1 MPGPPQHKIFDAHFH
16 IIDSRFPLTPNQ
28 GYLPPEY
35 DWKTYRDAAGRLGVT
50 GGAVVSGSFQAF
62 DQTYL
67 VDALASLGPCYVGV
81 TQLPPAV
88 SDGELQRLDAAGV
101 RAVRFNV
108 RRGGSAEVGEL
119 ANMAR
124 RVYDVV
130 GWHAELYIDSRD
142 LAALYDTLIGL
153 PRASIDHLGLSKA
166 GMPTLLKLA
175 ERGIQVKATGFGCV
189 DFDVAQAVRDLT
201 HANPASLVFGT
212 DMPST
217 RAPRPFLESDIDL
230 VADAL
235 GDALAQRV
243 FYDNAVAFY
252 RPRQTV

>member
-1 MPGPPQHKIFDAHFH
+1 MSSPPRHKIFDTHFH

-35 DWKTYRDAAGRLGVT
+35 DWKAYLDAAGRLGVV

-67 VDALASLGPCYVGV
+67 IDALARLGPRYVGV
-81 TQLPPAV
+81 TQLPPSV
-88 SDGELQRLDAAGV
+88 GDDELRRLDAAGV

-119 ANMAR
+119 ANMAQ
-124 RVYDVV
+124 RVYDLL
-130 GWHAELYIDSRD
+130 GWHAELYIDSKD
-142 LAALYDTLIGL
+142 LAAIYATLIRL

-166 GMPTLLKLA
+166 GLPTLLKLA
-175 ERGIQVKATGFGCV
+175 ERGVQVKATGFGRV
-189 DFDVAQAVRDLT
+189 DFDVAQAVRDIT
-201 HANPASLVFGT
+201 KANPASLVFGT

-217 RAPRPFLESDIDL
+217 RAPRPFLDSDIDL

-235 GDALAQRV
+235 GDTLAKRV
-243 FYDNAVAFY
+243 FYANAVAFY
-252 RPRQTV
+252 RPRETV